1 MGVILFTPL
10 LISLYAILLDIFVL
24 LSVRFLLGFVFV
36 LFVFMLLVFML
47 VCMRLAIF
55 HAFMA
60 SLPAMFAR
68 VSL

>member
-1 MGVILFTPL
+1 MILFTPL

-24 LSVRFLLGFVFV
+24 LSPRFLLEFVFA
-36 LFVFMLLVFML
+36 LFVFML

-68 VSL
+68 VSLCV

>member
-1 MGVILFTPL
+1 MILLAPL
-10 LISLYAILLDIFVL
+10 LIYLYAVLLDIFVL
-24 LSVRFLLGFVFV
+24 LSPRFLLGFVFA
-36 LFVFMLLVFML
+36 LFVFML

-68 VSL
+68 ASLCV